1 MKSLGSL
8 YRFAEKKNITIM
20 NYALPQ
26 TKSVA
31 LDTELGYY
39 IGLDLTQMRDTASH
53 RVQLAHELGH
63 CVTGSF
69 YSRYTA
75 VDCRARHELRATKNA
90 IRRLIPVAELDDAV
104 SKGCTELWEL
114 AEYFGVTEDF
124 MRQAV
129 CLYTHGN
136 LNTELYF

>member
-8 YRFAEKKNITIM
+8 YRFAQKKNITVLRVS
-20 NYALPQ
+20 LPL
-26 TKSVA
+26 THSVA
-31 LDTELGYY
+31 LETEDGCF
-39 IGLDLTQMRDTASH
+39 IGIDPEVMTTAAAH
-53 RVQLAHELGH
+53 RVHLAHELGH

-75 VDCRARHELRATKNA
+75 VDSRARHELRATKNA

-114 AEYFGVTEDF
+114 AEHFGVTESF

-136 LNTELYF
+136 LSAELYF